1 MKYPTIKVVFDRK
14 KLATKTRKGLVQ
26 IEILSE
32 RKRKWIS
39 TNVKVY
45 AGQWH
50 PEHWV
55 VKRLDATTLNDNI
68 RAQIALIQ
76 DWVNELRRSREAF
89 EFEKLDTF
97 LQTVSTSI
105 DFIQYLETRIKERH
119 DIRDSTRRTHRKLIM
134 SLKKFGKIKFFSDLT
149 RRNIMAYDE
158 WLHKQEYV
166 QTTIHSYHQ
175 FLKIYI
181 NDAIRREIIKQNP
194 YTSVQIE
201 RGKSDMRKYLTE
213 QELSTIRQAK
223 MGTSTLNKIRDLF
236 VFQCFTGL
244 AYADLAKFDFTG
256 AVERNGKYIVHDVR
270 QKSGEN
276 FYIVLLSPAV
286 EILKKYNFKLPLI
299 SSQKYNTHL
308 KIVATAAGVD
318 KNLTSHM
325 GRHTFAVYC
334 LNHGV
339 RIETLAKMMGHTDIK
354 TTQLYAKIANST
366 VEAAFDSLEN
376 QLTVPL
382 TIETKQQRDNVTWT
396 ELPVWF

>member
-1 MKYPTIKVVFDRK
+1 
-14 KLATKTRKGLVQ
+14 
-26 IEILSE
+26 
-32 RKRKWIS
+32 
-39 TNVKVY
+39 
-45 AGQWH
+45 
-50 PEHWV
+50 
-55 VKRLDATTLNDNI
+55 
-68 RAQIALIQ
+68 
-76 DWVNELRRSREAF
+76 
-89 EFEKLDTF
+89 
-97 LQTVSTSI
+97 
-105 DFIQYLETRIKERH
+105 
-119 DIRDSTRRTHRKLIM
+119 
-134 SLKKFGKIKFFSDLT
+134 
-149 RRNIMAYDE
+149 
-158 WLHKQEYV
+158 
-166 QTTIHSYHQ
+166 
-175 FLKIYI
+175 
-181 NDAIRREIIKQNP
+181 
-194 YTSVQIE
+194 
-201 RGKSDMRKYLTE
+201 MRKYLTE

>member
-149 RRNIMAYDE
+149 RRNILAYDE

-256 AVERNGKYIVHDVR
+256 AVERNGKYIVHDIR

-308 KIVATAAGVD
+308 KIVATSAGVD

>member
-26 IEILSE
+26 IEVLSE

-97 LQTVSTSI
+97 LKTVSTSI